1 MKIFDAHFHIINPA
15 YPLFENNGYLPP
27 NFTIENYQEETRG
40 FGIAGGAIVSGSFQK
55 FEQEYLVDALSK
67 LDENY
72 VGVANIPLSMKAVE
86 LERLDK
92 GNIVAVRFN
101 LKRGG
106 SESLDNMVELSNRL
120 FDKYNWHTELYVD
133 SVQLKDLKAILSQI
147 PQCSIDH
154 LGLSKD
160 GLSDLYYWAE
170 REVKI
175 KVIGFGRIDFDP
187 IPVMRKIFNIN
198 PNGLLF
204 GTDLPSTRASR
215 PFSAMDIA
223 LIRDN
228 FTLTEQENIFYKN
241 AKAWYFKR

>member
-1 MKIFDAHFHIINPA
+1 
-15 YPLFENNGYLPP
+15 
-27 NFTIENYQEETRG
+27 
-40 FGIAGGAIVSGSFQK
+40 
-55 FEQEYLVDALSK
+55 
-67 LDENY
+67 
-72 VGVANIPLSMKAVE
+72 
-86 LERLDK
+86 
-92 GNIVAVRFN
+92 
-101 LKRGG
+101 
-106 SESLDNMVELSNRL
+106 MVELSNRL

-215 PFSAMDIA
+215 PFSAMDID